1 MALEYVFTFIA
12 YYVQLLAIMNP
23 FSAIPTFLALT
34 EGLNRRDIDGIVRK
48 ATLAGLLI
56 VVAFTAAGNYILE
69 AFNVSIAVLR
79 IGGGVILMTIAI
91 DMLGEEVRTKKMHPG
106 DIAVVPIA
114 TPLIIGPGTITTIL
128 LLVTSKP
135 GDYSNQF
142 IVLIAAL
149 LACITSF
156 TVLRISEYM
165 VKVLRMSTV
174 RALGRFMALIIAGVA
189 AEMIVHGIRI
199 YYFEYFAPTS
209 SK

>member
-69 AFNVSIAVLR
+69 AFNVSIAGLR

-189 AEMIVHGIRI
+189 VEMIVNGIRM